1 MGVGRVGRGCTCAW
15 CQWQQSLTCRGN
27 NGTSTSTRT
36 TSHRSIGKFSL
47 TSIFYNVVRTDRVG
61 DASVSRA
68 RVEVRACMSE
78 QCYCAVKLM
87 LSIVFTPH
95 PFSVSLSSP
104 HHLPLEEVLRCLRL
118 CCCFALYDL
127 IMPNVDAIA
136 ASERGRVDLVALIE
150 ASGAHAVAN
159 LLQRLNHLRVNPSLM
174 EMVRSRSY
182 AAALWNCD

>member
-1 MGVGRVGRGCTCAW
+1 MG
-15 CQWQQSLTCRGN
+15 
-27 NGTSTSTRT
+27 T
-36 TSHRSIGKFSL
+36 TVQAQAPVLLASVLLGKISL

-87 LSIVFTPH
+87 LSFVFTPH
-95 PFSVSLSSP
+95 PFSVSLSPP
-104 HHLPLEEVLRCLRL
+104 HHLPWEEFLRL

-182 AAALWNCD
+182 AAALWKL